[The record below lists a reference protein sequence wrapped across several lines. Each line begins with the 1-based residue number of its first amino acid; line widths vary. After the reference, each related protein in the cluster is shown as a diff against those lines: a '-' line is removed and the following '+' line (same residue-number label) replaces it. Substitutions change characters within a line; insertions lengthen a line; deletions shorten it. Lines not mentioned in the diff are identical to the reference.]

1 MSHPENTIILENHFE
16 DALELTSAEMVTEL
30 GLEVIGT
37 PTLSKEAVILKGVPT
52 IFFDTKRVLTHDEL
66 AELVAD
72 KRFEEGPD
80 GPC

>member
-1 MSHPENTIILENHFE
+1 MSHPVNEIILENHFE
-16 DALELTSAEMVTEL
+16 DALELPSAELVKEL
-30 GLEVIGT
+30 GIELEYT
-37 PTLSKEAVILKGVPT
+37 PILTLEAVVLKHCAENHY
-52 IFFDTKRVLTHDEL
+52 TKSLLTHDEL